1 MNKIVKSIASV
12 TLAFG
17 TILGVST
24 TTLPIEAT
32 AHAATKP
39 YYVYSGYIDK
49 DATFVTNQHFIKAV
63 KYENVTIN
71 GIKFEKANS
80 NKELE
85 KYNQKFTGVSKDG
98 KKADKVQF
106 SVKGDL
112 TYNQLKQA
120 YGQDLKKVKGT
131 PNDKESGI
139 FEYQPKKDGLIV
151 SFVITHGRTVEVDIG
166 YEGVTT
172 SK

>member
-24 TTLPIEAT
+24 TILPIEAT

-39 YYVYSGYIDK
+39 YYVYNGYIDK
-49 DATFVTNQHFIKAV
+49 DATFVTNKHFIKAV

-85 KYNQKFTGVSKDG
+85 KYNQKFTGVSKDD
-98 KKADKVQF
+98 KKANKVQF

-112 TYNQLKQA
+112 KYNQLKKA
-120 YGQDLKKVKGT
+120 YGQDLKK
-131 PNDKESGI
+131 
-139 FEYQPKKDGLIV
+139 
-151 SFVITHGRTVEVDIG
+151 
-166 YEGVTT
+166 
-172 SK
+172 SKRHSK